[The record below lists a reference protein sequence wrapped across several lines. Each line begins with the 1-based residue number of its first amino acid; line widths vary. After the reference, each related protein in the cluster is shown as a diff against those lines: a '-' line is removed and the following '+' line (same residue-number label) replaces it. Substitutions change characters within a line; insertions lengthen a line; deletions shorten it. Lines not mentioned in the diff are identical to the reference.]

1 MSSSDRSIRG
11 LNLSTRAINYCMNK
25 GLETESDLIAFY
37 QSNGCSIP
45 AAPNAG
51 AGTIKELVQK
61 CQAIIA
67 GEDVACDSAENELA
81 SLGMSSRAYRYCL
94 AKGLTSKSDLVK
106 DYLINGKRFHEEPGC
121 GRRTLHELSVLC
133 DSFLE
138 EDPSLA
144 EDEEVTSRIINN
156 MLECL
161 PAESEEFVKSFHES
175 RGYYPVIRIISE
187 FLTMAEQRF
196 INLGVDLGVFI
207 PGTVVKEEIPTPF
220 NLKSLPILHGFNFF
234 DHGYYQYSL
243 GWFKRTMSSAAPM
256 LKAQHLSYLSHMISG
271 KDVVVSCDPD
281 ATLMSINESEQTTL
295 SSEFIFSLV
304 NELIHSYLKEEDNHT
319 LVSYEKKFCM
329 LVHKDIAAEFDVE
342 HFLLYFKYM
351 CDNLP
356 ERKIFDLKEFVYT
369 SKKYWRS
376 EVVPDLKDRV
386 LDVCRFV
393 LHVAFGLDDDGDYK
407 YTITPETI
415 DLGVVV
421 YRIVSESP
429 EPLTVAQIR
438 DSILESYPGND
449 FTDERLKNLMHKDS
463 RLQYKRARNGM
474 TTYMLKNDNIP
485 LSIRD
490 GIVRILSQSST
501 PLSSREISD
510 YVSQFFDNATP
521 MNVSSSMNC
530 DTASRFH
537 KFKGGLWGLSDK
549 EYPAEYEL
557 YETRVIHSFESR
569 LTELKAFLKQH
580 GRHPSQ
586 SSADEE
592 EVGLAN
598 WFVRNT
604 KREEVIAVLN
614 EHHGR

>member
-1 MSSSDRSIRG
+1 MR
-11 LNLSTRAINYCMNK
+11 YCKNQ
-25 GLETESDLIAFY
+25 GLETESDLLEFY
-37 QSNGCSIP
+37 QANGCSIP
-45 AAPNAG
+45 AAPGAG
-51 AGTIKELVQK
+51 AGTVKELEKK

-81 SLGMSSRAYRYCL
+81 SLSLSSRAYRYCL
-94 AKGLTSKSDLVK
+94 AKGLKSKSDLVK
-106 DYLINGKRFHEEPGC
+106 YYLINGKRFHEEPGC
-121 GRRTLHELSVLC
+121 GRRTLGELSFLC
-133 DSFLE
+133 HSFLE

-207 PGTVVKEEIPTPF
+207 PGAVVKKETPTPL
-220 NLKSLPILHGFNFF
+220 NLESLPILHGFNFF
-234 DHGYYQYSL
+234 DCGYSL

-271 KDVVVSCDPD
+271 KDIVVSCDPD

-319 LVSYEKKFCM
+319 LVSYEKEFCM

-369 SKKYWRS
+369 SKKCWRS

-415 DLGVVV
+415 DLGTVV

-438 DSILESYPGND
+438 DSIMESYPDSD
-449 FTDERLKNLMHKDS
+449 FTDERLKNLLHKDS

-474 TTYMLKNDNIP
+474 TTYLLKNADIP

-490 GIVRILSQSST
+490 AIVRALDQSPA
-501 PLSSREISD
+501 PLSLHEISG
-510 YVSQFFDNATP
+510 YVSQFFSNATP
-521 MNVSSSMNC
+521 ISLSSSMNC
-530 DTASRFH
+530 DTASRFL
-537 KFKGGLWGLSDK
+537 KYEGGLWGLADK
-549 EYPAEYEL
+549 EYPVEYEL
-557 YETRVIHSFESR
+557 YETRVIHSFASR
-569 LTELKAFLKQH
+569 LAELKVFLEQH
-580 GRHPSQ
+580 GRHPSL

-592 EVGLAN
+592 EVGLAR

-604 KREEVIAVLN
+604 KRDEVMSLLKEKAD
-614 EHHGR
+614 R